1 MTRKALYL
9 APVLALS
16 IIAGLNVAS
25 ALAIR
30 DLDVSSAVS
39 ASALDQ
45 HERNASR
52 FADPVAANGLDQ
64 HERNAPRFAGAVSA
78 NGLDQHERNPSRFA
92 SPTTSATGY

>member
-30 DLDVSSAVS
+30 DLDV
-39 ASALDQ
+39 
-45 HERNASR
+45 
-52 FADPVAANGLDQ
+52 
-64 HERNAPRFAGAVSA
+64 
-78 NGLDQHERNPSRFA
+78 
-92 SPTTSATGY
+92 